1 MITILTDNEI
11 KGSKSIHE
19 CKKGEEK
26 ESVITNISVDKGN
39 ELYLEAGKNINKLVS
54 KVPNIKNVCYI
65 KGEPFIR
72 YTTSK
77 LDRKG
82 SDNSDNN
89 SNNIVYNENISMYN
103 KLNTNNNNNNKNTK
117 NESQIETK
125 KETHVKD
132 LLGHMNI
139 LITLI
144 KKNHHLMKQE
154 IMYRL
159 KLIKFKRDNPSMYEE
174 YKSLIQFI
182 IELNKI
188 RYTMKMMYSIDEFK
202 QFLDEK
208 EDKIYKR
215 VNKLEDN
222 EINIIYKNIME
233 SLNQLTYYFNSETHS
248 ITTKYVDIGYSKNN
262 ESLSII
268 ERVYD
273 IMNQL
278 NVTLSSQ
285 DTKQIVFKLKTKKNI
300 YRIQNMLYGNVKTGI
315 KHTKVKRKIIKQFK
329 KRMDETLN
337 IL

>member
-1 MITILTDNEI
+1 
-11 KGSKSIHE
+11 
-19 CKKGEEK
+19 
-26 ESVITNISVDKGN
+26 ES
-39 ELYLEAGKNINKLVS
+39 GKNIKKLVS
-54 KVPNIKNVCYI
+54 KVPNIKNLCYV
-65 KGEPFIR
+65 KGEPFVR
-72 YTTSK
+72 YTTTKIDTIRES
-77 LDRKG
+77 
-82 SDNSDNN
+82 
-89 SNNIVYNENISMYN
+89 
-103 KLNTNNNNNNKNTK
+103 NTNNSSSSSNFSSNSDDVDKSINREVTNNKNDSSK
-117 NESQIETK
+117 NQVKIETK
-125 KETHVKD
+125 KETYVTD

-222 EINIIYKNIME
+222 EIATIYKNIME